1 MINRIRNATTLALG
15 RTYGDLI
22 VLRVRIFAADGLNAL
37 LTKRVQLL
45 EGRLNV
51 AERDRKRLAE
61 ERDSLAKGTTAGE
74 AGELAAELDD
84 LRGDLGS
91 RIREVERLEES
102 AEAMRAEIYELRV
115 ELGKPEF
122 EIGNIPALL
131 KAKADELARVKAL
144 EAECEKL
151 RESLK
156 TVEVVGIV
164 SIIGK
169 TLQALPG
176 EPVLAAAS
184 RVLRERNEARASVGG
199 LERELRTA
207 SAHLD
212 ATTRERDHLLARL
225 NAETGLT
232 LEALREDM
240 TKVFKLDADELGK
253 TAVGHGAG

>member
-51 AERDRKRLAE
+51 AERERKRLEE
-61 ERDSLAKGTTAGE
+61 ERDALAKGTRADE
-74 AGELAAELDD
+74 LESLRERLELAQADEGDARDD
-84 LRGDLGS
+84 LRRS
-91 RIREVERLEES
+91 EEQRELLE
-102 AEAMRAEIYELRV
+102 AEIFRLRELAGLPTCDV
-115 ELGKPEF
+115 ADV
-122 EIGNIPALL
+122 PARIV
-131 KAKADELARVKAL
+131 AEQREAARVKAL

-156 TVEVVGIV
+156 TVEVIGIV

-176 EPVLAAAS
+176 EPVVNAAS
-184 RVLRERNEARASVGG
+184 RVLRERNEARASIGG

-207 SAHLD
+207 CA
-212 ATTRERDHLLARL
+212 
-225 NAETGLT
+225 
-232 LEALREDM
+232 
-240 TKVFKLDADELGK
+240 KLDDRH
-253 TAVGHGAG
+253 VGTICPSDGTRTE